1 MSILDS
7 YNKLKRNSGIKSE
20 LRAYVP
26 TPTDVDYTRWYVKR
40 YFAQKANDKF
50 SPVIEIS
57 SDSASRLT
65 SNSLYRTVNLRW
77 RLTGPLKM
85 MFNDNG
91 TISDKGVE
99 ESNRVAIELAS
110 QKMPALKL
118 YLVHLLQFYKK

>member
-7 YNKLKRNSGIKSE
+7 YKKLKKVSGTKSNI
-20 LRAYVP
+20 RAYVP
-26 TPTDVDYTRWYVKR
+26 TPNNTDYTRGYIRR

-57 SDSASRLT
+57 AETSSRLS

-77 RLTGPLKM
+77 RLTGPVKM
-85 MFNDNG
+85 TFKDDG

-99 ESNRVAIELAS
+99 ESNRKAIELAS
-110 QKMPALKL
+110 NKMPSLKL
-118 YLVHLLQFYKK
+118 YLVHLLQFYKE